1 MLLGRK
7 ESNYWLLTQL
17 VSKTGE
23 KRKVV
28 QLYCTAVWPFH
39 YFLHFYSHQLAM
51 LLSLL
56 LRHEHTCVTPERCR
70 LRSTSHPLILSKEA
84 LGGSFFQMT

>member
-1 MLLGRK
+1 MMLLGRK

-56 LRHEHTCVTPERCR
+56 LRHEHSELDCF
-70 LRSTSHPLILSKEA
+70 SHLY
-84 LGGSFFQMT
+84 T

>member
-1 MLLGRK
+1 MMLLGRK

-56 LRHEHTCVTPERCR
+56 LRHEHSELDCF
-70 LRSTSHPLILSKEA
+70 SHLYTQEVQA
-84 LGGSFFQMT
+84 EVN